1 MSCMELAR
9 KLTDEIGGNI
19 KFWQTK
25 ITDIGIYVFY
35 HPELS
40 LWEINSF
47 YERYMY
53 LAPELQSHLRKKR
66 IIVKRYLGHLSS
78 LCRGIDK
85 CKPVEQDLI
94 KIDDIFRKMRKA
106 QEQYNTLLMEFEVN
120 RSSSQVNSKSLGGI
134 KSNLFNFLKPKE
146 LKFNTLMNY
155 NFKCRR
161 SSNKE
166 E

>member
-1 MSCMELAR
+1 MIPSPSFDSKLEELKEYLRYNYTYEEEENFVEAYTHLIYGNKNMSCMELAR

-66 IIVKRYLGHLSS
+66 IIVKRYLGHLSN

-85 CKPVEQDLI
+85 CKPVE
-94 KIDDIFRKMRKA
+94 
-106 QEQYNTLLMEFEVN
+106 
-120 RSSSQVNSKSLGGI
+120 
-134 KSNLFNFLKPKE
+134 
-146 LKFNTLMNY
+146 
-155 NFKCRR
+155 
-161 SSNKE
+161 
-166 E
+166 